1 MVLTICLVL
10 FLTRK
15 DLRKQILTMSFF
27 IGIIGPFSEIWYW
40 RDWWRPEMILSLDLF
55 NAGSGTGRGYLG
67 EKII

>member
-1 MVLTICLVL
+1 
-10 FLTRK
+10 
-15 DLRKQILTMSFF
+15 MSFF